1 MNDLNRVAADD
12 NNRGRGGLVL
22 SGNCLVGLQLR
33 GQSLYLLAQSVDTL
47 LCVCVCRQQNTRHI
61 NFVLLHVRR
70 NTERSNQLF
79 FSANS
84 PYNVQSPRNGSSP
97 LE

>member
-47 LCVCVCRQQNTRHI
+47 LCVCV
-61 NFVLLHVRR
+61 
-70 NTERSNQLF
+70 
-79 FSANS
+79 
-84 PYNVQSPRNGSSP
+84 
-97 LE
+97 